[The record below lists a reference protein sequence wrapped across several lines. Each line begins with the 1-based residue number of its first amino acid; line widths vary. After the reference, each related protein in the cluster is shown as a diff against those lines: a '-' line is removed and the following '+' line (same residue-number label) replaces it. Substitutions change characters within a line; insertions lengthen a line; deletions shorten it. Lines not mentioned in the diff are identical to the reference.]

1 MKLKVYNGEII
12 QRGPL
17 WYVFFISLMIFLV
30 LYSFFNGSLMWA
42 ISVAFIFLVIIVGYV
57 ISYLLSI
64 KKTEIILEDGYLRIN
79 DKTFPLSSL
88 VGFNIDLDE
97 NWNFKNFVIVTAE
110 SNFPFKFT
118 INDSPEN
125 VKEFVKAL
133 LDEGVPLYNGYEQ
146 DKMYK
151 LIKMLKLG

>member
-97 NWNFKNFVIVTAE
+97 NWNFKNFVIVTPE
-110 SNFPFKFT
+110 SNFHLKFN